1 MALIRQQTDLDDGL
15 AALCRADPEIAR
27 IVAAG
32 ARPQLRLRAPGF
44 ASLLRIIVG
53 QQLSIASADAI
64 WGRLMLAVDPLSPE
78 NLLAQPEAC
87 LRTTGLGPAKLDYA
101 RGLAV
106 AVLDGT
112 IDLAAVARMH
122 ADDAITHLTAQKG
135 IGPWTA
141 EIYLLFATGHP
152 DIFPAGDLALR
163 EALRLMHDRDTRPD
177 NREAMTLSAGWAPWR
192 GVAARLLWDY
202 YRLHKSGRDA
212 MPA

>member
-1 MALIRQQTDLDDGL
+1 MTLIRRQTDLDEGL
-15 AALCRADPEIAR
+15 AALCRADHEIAR

-44 ASLLRIIVG
+44 ASLLRIIIG

-64 WGRLMLAVDPLSPE
+64 WGRLIIAVDPLNPE
-78 NLLAQPEAC
+78 NLLAQTEAC
-87 LRTTGLGPAKLDYA
+87 LRDAGLGRAKLGYA
-101 RGLAV
+101 RSLAM
-106 AVLDGT
+106 AVLEGT
-112 IDLAAVARMH
+112 IDLAAVGRMP
-122 ADDAITHLTAQKG
+122 ADNAIAHLTSQKG

-177 NREAMTLSAGWAPWR
+177 SREATMLSATWTPWR

-202 YRLHKSGRDA
+202 YRLRKSGREA